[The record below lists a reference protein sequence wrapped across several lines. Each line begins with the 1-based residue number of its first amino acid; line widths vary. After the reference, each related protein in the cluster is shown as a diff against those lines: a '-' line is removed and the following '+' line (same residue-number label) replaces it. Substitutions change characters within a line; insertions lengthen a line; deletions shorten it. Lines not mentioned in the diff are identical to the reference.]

1 MRRTPALSRCLPQRS
16 TFTSSNKVMASPS
29 ILLSDMQFQCCIC
42 QDVFSEPVS
51 IPCGHSFCFTCITS
65 QWEDSVAVSCPKCQT
80 AFEGRPELCEN
91 YFAKEMCEQIRA
103 RRQKGIMST
112 VGKTIHCDVCVGKQT
127 KALKSCLVCL
137 TSYCESHLEPHLRVS
152 TLKLHKLIEPVAL
165 LENRMCKRHQRL
177 LELYCRS
184 DQRCVCV
191 LCTET
196 DHRCHD
202 TVPIER
208 ESREKKAQ
216 MKRNEVDV
224 QQMIQD
230 RLQKVKEIKHCVE
243 LRKENSNR
251 DIEESTEVFS
261 ALFRLMERSQ
271 AELVDAIQKKQ
282 MAAEQRAARLITEL
296 ELQITELERRRSEM
310 EQLSHSEDHLRLL
323 QRFPALSPSAKSCSD
338 IILHSHTCLG
348 DVRRALAK
356 TEEQLL
362 LALKK
367 ITVQE
372 HEKIKQY
379 AADVRLDPRTANPWL
394 VLSEDRR
401 QVWDGDVEKNLVAI
415 PERFDTARCVLASQ
429 GFTTGRHYWEVD
441 VGVKTAWDLGVAQ
454 QSVNR
459 RGVVTL
465 CPEDGYW
472 TVCLRKGSEYRACA
486 GQAELLCVTQRP
498 QVIGVFLDYEDG
510 TVSFYDAEAKSHIY
524 SFTQFQFTEAMFPF
538 FNPEMS
544 DSANKKSPLIIR
556 SVSGV
561 KGGHDFD
568 NFTI

>member
-1 MRRTPALSRCLPQRS
+1 
-16 TFTSSNKVMASPS
+16 MASPS
-29 ILLSDMQFQCCIC
+29 IHLSDVQFQCCIC

-65 QWEDSVAVSCPKCQT
+65 QWDGSVAISCPKCQT

-91 YFAKEMCEQIRA
+91 FFAKEMSEQIRA
-103 RRQKGIMST
+103 RRQNGIMLT

-137 TSYCESHLEPHLRVS
+137 TSYCESHLEPHLRVA
-152 TLKLHKLIEPVAL
+152 TLKIHKLIEPVAL
-165 LENRMCKRHQRL
+165 LENRMCKSHRRL

-202 TVPIER
+202 TVPVER

-230 RLQKVKEIKHCVE
+230 RLQKVEELKHCVE
-243 LRKENSNR
+243 LSKENSNR
-251 DIEESTEVFS
+251 DIEDSMELFS
-261 ALFRLMERSQ
+261 VLFRLMKRNQ
-271 AELVDAIQKKQ
+271 AELVDVIQKKQ
-282 MAAEQRAARLITEL
+282 TAAEQRAARLITEL
-296 ELQITELERRRSEM
+296 ELEITQLERRRSEM

-323 QRFPALSPSAKSCSD
+323 QRFPALSPPHSAKSCSD
-338 IILHSHTCLG
+338 IIVHSHTCMG
-348 DVRRALAK
+348 DVRRAVAN
-356 TEEQLL
+356 TEEQLR

-367 ITVQE
+367 LSIQE
-372 HEKIKQY
+372 HKKMQQY
-379 AADVRLDPRTANPWL
+379 AADVHLDPRTANPWL
-394 VLSEDRR
+394 VLSQDRR
-401 QVWDGDVEKNLVAI
+401 QVWDGDVEQNLVDI
-415 PERFDTARCVLASQ
+415 PERFDKAPCVLASQ

-472 TVCLRKGSEYRACA
+472 TVCLREGSEYRACA
-486 GQAELLCVTQRP
+486 EQAELLVVSERP
-498 QVIGVFLDYEDG
+498 RVIGMFLDYGDG
-510 TVSFYDAEAKSHIY
+510 TLSFYDAEAQSHIY
-524 SFTQFQFTEAMFPF
+524 SFTHIQFTEAMFPF

-544 DSANKKSPLIIR
+544 DSADNKSPLIIR
-556 SVSGV
+556 PVSGV
-561 KGGHDFD
+561 SGGQDFD
-568 NFTI
+568 GITI